1 MSPVPDDVYIQ
12 EMHQLVVQ
20 ELDQAQDLVS
30 RIKASFQGRNEKRG
44 ACVVCTE
51 RSSITSLCTARM
63 KRAQTKRYA
72 RLPPCSRPSTGT
84 FSTSSAIS
92 LRSDRL
98 LWW

>member
-20 ELDQAQDLVS
+20 ELDQAKDLVS

-63 KRAQTKRYA
+63 KRAQTSDMLGCLHAPDRA
-72 RLPPCSRPSTGT
+72 RGLSPQVLQFP
-84 FSTSSAIS
+84 
-92 LRSDRL
+92 
-98 LWW
+98 